1 MNESRK
7 TNTNDKSDVIS
18 NIVIL
23 LSAPIVLLFI
33 VILPIWFLAILVVFF
48 MGLITMFALIELKD
62 IDRTTSGQEE
72 EEQSVS
78 VEDRIVDKD
87 FSTIFKADEQNDV

>member
-1 MNESRK
+1 MNESRRA
-7 TNTNDKSDVIS
+7 NTNDKSDVIS

-33 VILPIWFLAILVVFF
+33 VILPMWILAILVISL
-48 MGLITMFALIELKD
+48 MGLITAFTLIELKD
-62 IDRTTSGQEE
+62 IERTTSSQEE
-72 EEQSVS
+72 EEQFVS

-87 FSTIFKADEQNDV
+87 FSKIFKADEQNDV